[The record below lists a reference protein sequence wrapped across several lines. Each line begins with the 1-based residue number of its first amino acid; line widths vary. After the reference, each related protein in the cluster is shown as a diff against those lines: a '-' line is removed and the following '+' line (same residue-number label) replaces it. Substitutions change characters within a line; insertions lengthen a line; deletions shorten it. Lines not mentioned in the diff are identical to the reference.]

1 MDSINLADAK
11 SHLSEIIDRVEA
23 GESIEI
29 TRRGKPAAELRP
41 LKTPRQKI
49 DVAALR
55 KLHDGQQ
62 MQTVPAGDFIRQM
75 RDADRY

>member
-1 MDSINLADAK
+1 MESINLADAK

-41 LKTPRQKI
+41 LETPRQKI
-49 DVAALR
+49 DVDALR